1 MNKKDIINRNGRG
14 QYHGYQE
21 MYVRNKISLR
31 TSTRNNHPVGYYE
44 IHLLSSKRTVYYIK

>member
-1 MNKKDIINRNGRG
+1 MKDIINRNDRG

-31 TSTRNNHPVGYYE
+31 TSTRNNHPVDYYE
-44 IHLLSSKRTVYYIK
+44 LHLLSSKRVVYYIK